1 MCRQCT
7 DLLEAAALE
16 LADQVMLAEDTGYA
30 GARRRLTAAEKR
42 AAVRFG
48 DLDALYR
55 SAAAAASAALAPVFT
70 AAADAVLDALGDGN
84 VVQARQAAAAVE
96 RLSREQPP
104 AVAAAAAAASAA
116 LAAIME
122 DTYRR
127 SRTMAA
133 AEAEAQG
140 VTGDRLK
147 AARPPEDVPGLSVL
161 QAVAAGVA
169 LAPWARTLQVAQRDL
184 TGAVAAAGVD
194 RERAEAALR
203 GISRD
208 GALDEARQGLHQAI
222 GAGRGDAAAA
232 AEPTR
237 VYASELLDGN
247 TCIRRGEAVTT
258 LRGPVPVEDVQVGDM
273 VLTHRGRWRAVEG
286 TATHLVDEPLVR
298 LEWDGGQLDL
308 TYDHPVLVDREGG
321 CVWVDAG
328 LIRPGDRVV
337 QRGTESLAVDDALG
351 ETADRVPHA
360 RQLVSLTGV
369 YVRAERMPVV
379 PVRFQDE
386 AAHHQE
392 VHGPAADADLGG
404 VGDAARFQR
413 LPDGTL
419 NAGLRV
425 ARAVAMGRAEAPRVR
440 HLWRGAERGS
450 AFLAGDHDG
459 GSAACFRAVAA
470 RGLAR
475 VTEQRTASLAG
486 SRDAASVHGAGS
498 GAVGVSVGVAG
509 RHGEFLRAMGAW
521 LRHAVAGGAELLLDV
536 RGGVHAGAGA
546 VDGPR
551 PVASGDEPA
560 AGLAEPVGRAAAGA
574 GGVSSDLSHAAIL
587 IQKVTRIKYAGTVH
601 DLSVA
606 DDRSFT
612 VGGVVVHN
620 CHACEA
626 VDGREYDSLA
636 EGREDYPLGGFAR
649 CDGGPRCRGT
659 LIFEYAP
666 GSVPPEDPAPPT
678 LDPDPDGDDGED

>member
-1 MCRQCT
+1 M
-7 DLLEAAALE
+7 EAVALE
-16 LADQVMLAEDTGYA
+16 VAELALLAEDTGYA
-30 GARRRLTAAEKR
+30 GASRRLTAAERR
-42 AAVRFG
+42 AGVKFG
-48 DLDALYR
+48 ALDALHRR
-55 SAAAAASAALAPVFT
+55 SVARAEAALSPVFR
-70 AAADAVLDALGDGN
+70 ASVDAVLAALGEGDL
-84 VVQARQAAAAVE
+84 VEARALTVAVE
-96 RLSREQPP
+96 RLAREQPA
-104 AVAAAAAAASAA
+104 AVTKAAEAAAAELRAMYADAYTAAR
-116 LAAIME
+116 
-122 DTYRR
+122 D
-127 SRTMAA
+127 MAA
-133 AEAEAQG
+133 AEVEHQG
-140 VTGDRLK
+140 AS
-147 AARPPEDVPGLSVL
+147 AARVDAARAPERAPGAGVM
-161 QAVAAGVA
+161 ATIAAGVA
-169 LAPWARTLQVAQRDL
+169 LTPWRRLLGVVQERHTGPAAVLAGPVPRADL
-184 TGAVAAAGVD
+184 AAELEAVPMAGAV
-194 RERAEAALR
+194 
-203 GISRD
+203 
-208 GALDEARQGLHQAI
+208 DEARQGVHQVV
-222 GAGRGDAAAA
+222 GAGRQDAAAA
-232 AEPTR
+232 AGPSLI
-237 VYASELLDGN
+237 YASELLDGN
-247 TCIRRGEAVTT
+247 TCIRRGAMVTT
-258 LRGPVPVEDVQVGDM
+258 PRGLVPVEDVQVGDM

-404 VGDAARFQR
+404 VGDATRFQR
-413 LPDGTL
+413 LPDGAL

-486 SRDAASVHGAGS
+486 SRDAASVYGAGS

-551 PVASGDEPA
+551 PVASGNEPA
-560 AGLAEPVGRAAAGA
+560 AGLTEPVGRAAAGA

-587 IQKVTRIKYAGTVH
+587 VQQVTRIKYAGTVH

-606 DDRSFT
+606 DDHSFT

-626 VDGREYDSLA
+626 VDGREYESLEA
-636 EGREDYPLGGFAR
+636 AREDYPLGGFAR

-659 LIFEYAP
+659 LIFEYRP
-666 GSVPPEDPAPPT
+666 GRDGALPEPPASI
-678 LDPDPDGDDGED
+678 LDDWGAGADA